1 MEKND
6 LYSIAWALLLIF
18 ISYPLIIHHD
28 SDSKH
33 LQLLVDDPESF
44 RNETLNKSMS
54 SLNYC
59 EAKWPLFGP
68 RNMKYTRKPKQI
80 TMVASYPGS
89 GARLSKKLM
98 QAMSGGMVCSD
109 VRIQKCKD
117 RNDYLTVKTHFP
129 TGNSPGKSFE
139 RFASVQRSVLLI
151 RNPAKAMPS
160 WFSFIYEREHH
171 VPGHSAKAPLEE
183 WINFRGKNFNT
194 SLQAWVR
201 HTQFWLE
208 HNRKENTLI
217 VTFEH
222 LVDPQTG
229 PDELEK
235 FERFVSQ
242 SSGIPLIQEP
252 EDIPCMWDYVVNS
265 RGGEMQSHRTG
276 GPKLYPYTDEQIDM
290 IVSELSAIGKN
301 YPEMANIMNDYITEV
316 LELQAA
322 ARSKTL

>member
-18 ISYPLIIHHD
+18 ISYPLIIGH
-28 SDSKH
+28 DSKH
-33 LQLLVDDPESF
+33 LQLDDPESV

-54 SLNYC
+54 SLTYC

-68 RNMKYTRKPKQI
+68 RKMKYKPKQT

-89 GARLSKKLM
+89 GARLSKKFM

-109 VRIQKCKD
+109 VRIKKCKD
-117 RNDYLTVKTHFP
+117 RNSYLTVKTHFP
-129 TGNSPGKSFE
+129 TGNSPVKSFE
-139 RFASVQRSVLLI
+139 RFASVERSVLLI
-151 RNPAKAMPS
+151 RNPAKAIPS

-171 VPGHSAKAPLEE
+171 VLGHSVKAPLEE
-183 WINFRGKNFNT
+183 WINFREKNFST
-194 SLQAWVR
+194 SLEAWIR
-201 HTQFWLE
+201 HAQFWLE

-265 RGGEMQSHRTG
+265 RGGEIQSHRTG

-290 IVSELSAIGKN
+290 IVLELSAIGKN
-301 YPEMANIMNDYITEV
+301 YPEMANIMNDYIAEV
-316 LELQAA
+316 LELQATT
-322 ARSKTL
+322 RSKTLY

>member
-1 MEKND
+1 M
-6 LYSIAWALLLIF
+6 YSTAWALLLIF

-33 LQLLVDDPESF
+33 LQLLLVVDDPESF

-68 RNMKYTRKPKQI
+68 RNMKYKPKQI

-117 RNDYLTVKTHFP
+117 RNGYLTVKTHFP

-229 PDELEK
+229 PNELEK

-265 RGGEMQSHRTG
+265 RGGEMQSHRAG
-276 GPKLYPYTDEQIDM
+276 GPNLYPYTDEQIDM